1 MRFTCLFLF
10 FALLSAAHAAPTPPE
25 NHSAAKAAG
34 AGPRTTDQ
42 NVLSKNF
49 SRPSTMIR
57 TKFAKNSMPMM
68 RTGVWPSKWLKKGA
82 RKRIYI
88 KFDHGTS
95 TVQASTR
102 LLRSQIG
109 YMLESWKP
117 DWKSHFGN
125 VKFEF
130 ITYLDTNDDKP
141 YTAWISGKPI
151 GPQCLQ
157 VKDLC
162 CIQYDGEGGAR
173 ILKGKEVL
181 HTVDNVPAG
190 VPTTRSQLYID
201 FGTDNLAPRRDL
213 SRLFR
218 GQIIHMI
225 QSWKKTWDSASVTL
239 TIRNYPEQVET
250 VLEQDLPYSALIS
263 GNSISPECALTKH
276 SCRIDYQGSGVAK
289 ILDGEGKLL
298 HTVMTVPVWAEDQF
312 LVFPEP

>member
-34 AGPRTTDQ
+34 A
-42 NVLSKNF
+42 
-49 SRPSTMIR
+49 
-57 TKFAKNSMPMM
+57 
-68 RTGVWPSKWLKKGA
+68 

-109 YMLESWKP
+109 YMVESWKP
-117 DWKSHFGN
+117 GWKSNFGN

-162 CIQYDGEGGAR
+162 CIQYDGEGVAR

-190 VPTTRSQLYID
+190 VPTTGSQLYID
-201 FGTDNLAPRRDL
+201 FGTVNLAPRRDL

-289 ILDGEGKLL
+289 ILDGEGNLL
-298 HTVMTVPVWAEDQF
+298 HTVSTVPVWAEDQF